1 MRSRGRAGDAQAA
14 DRPPILGVM
23 KTFLTVLIALLMF
36 ATLGVLIAGMVGLVR
51 GGGDPRR
58 SNKLMQWRVIL
69 QGAALL
75 LFALLMTLL
84 RS

>member
-1 MRSRGRAGDAQAA
+1 MR
-14 DRPPILGVM
+14 PV
-23 KTFLTVLIALLMF
+23 KTFLVVLLALLML
-36 ATLGVLIAGMVGLVR
+36 ATLGVLFAGLIGLVR

-58 SNKLMQWRVIL
+58 SNALMRWRVIL

-75 LFALLMTLL
+75 MFALLLSLL

>member
-1 MRSRGRAGDAQAA
+1 VARGAYCEC
-14 DRPPILGVM
+14 M
-23 KTFLTVLIALLMF
+23 KTFLTVLIVLLMF

-58 SNKLMQWRVIL
+58 SNKLMRWRVIL

-75 LFALLMTLL
+75 LFALLMSLL

>member
-1 MRSRGRAGDAQAA
+1 MAVTEGWGRNV
-14 DRPPILGVM
+14 PPLYVPSM
-23 KTFLTVLIALLMF
+23 KTFLTIMVAILML
-36 ATLGVLIAGMVGLVR
+36 ATLGVLFAGLLGLVR

-84 RS
+84 KS